1 LLDPDP
7 HSNCGSGYRR
17 AKMTLKN
24 RKKSRIFKFLCTGC
38 NLLRAEGFSCSFG
51 FLYGG
56 LWISKLQF
64 FIQKIEIFF
73 PFLDHQTLVQDPG
86 SGSAIRKNSGSG
98 SALNQYGSENLFWD
112 IRIR

>member
-1 LLDPDP
+1 
-7 HSNCGSGYRR
+7 
-17 AKMTLKN
+17 
-24 RKKSRIFKFLCTGC
+24 
-38 NLLRAEGFSCSFG
+38 LRAEGFSCSFG

-86 SGSAIRKNSGSG
+86 SGSAIRKSSGSG

>member
-1 LLDPDP
+1 
-7 HSNCGSGYRR
+7 
-17 AKMTLKN
+17 MTLKN
-24 RKKSRIFKFLCTGC
+24 REKKSLIFKFLCTGC